1 MALINGIDVYKDR
14 DFNTINFAD
23 FKNDGTCRKP
33 CDCFRVSC
41 REIDRGDLTNAKK
54 GRPVSCDRFWT

>member
-1 MALINGIDVYKDR
+1 MPLINGLSFIR
-14 DFNTINFAD
+14 IEISTPFAD
-23 FKNDGTCRKP
+23 FKNDGPCRKP